1 MLKKRWS
8 ILATLLL
15 MGLLVIGMSF
25 QAMAAKSDDDDEE
38 KEQLEEVSGLWW
50 DDNGEANW
58 DEIEGVYQYE
68 VSLYRDG
75 SKVTTVKTKAEKYKF
90 YSKMTKDGEYTFRVR
105 PLAKSRDKN
114 YTNGPWS
121 EYSESFDVDED
132 YADRVK
138 KNKTS
143 SGSGD
148 DEDDNDQKPTAAEGW
163 QSDGTGRW
171 WQRKDGSYPRS
182 QWMTI
187 NNNQYYFDSTGYMV
201 TGWQEIDGNQCYFD
215 ENGVYRQNGVQ
226 TQGQGEWQQDNAGR
240 WWKRADGTY
249 PVNDWLE
256 LEGKWYFFDASGYM
270 KTGWIPW
277 KGQWYYC
284 GQDGVMVTNAYVENK
299 YWVDENGVWAQ

>member
-25 QAMAAKSDDDDEE
+25 PAMAAKSNDEDEE
-38 KEQLEEVSGLWW
+38 KERLEEVSGLWW

-58 DEIEGVYQYE
+58 DEIEDVYRYE

-105 PLAKSRDKN
+105 PLAKSRDRN
-114 YTNGPWS
+114 YTDGPWS
-121 EYSESFDVDED
+121 EYSESFDVDAD
-132 YADRVK
+132 YADRVR

-148 DEDDNDQKPTAAEGW
+148 DGDDNDQKPTAAEGW
-163 QSDGTGRW
+163 Q
-171 WQRKDGSYPRS
+171 
-182 QWMTI
+182 
-187 NNNQYYFDSTGYMV
+187 
-201 TGWQEIDGNQCYFD
+201 
-215 ENGVYRQNGVQ
+215 
-226 TQGQGEWQQDNAGR
+226 QDHAGR
-240 WWKRADGTY
+240 WWKWANGTY

-270 KTGWIPW
+270 ETGWIPW

-299 YWVDENGVWAQ
+299 YWVDENGAWAQ